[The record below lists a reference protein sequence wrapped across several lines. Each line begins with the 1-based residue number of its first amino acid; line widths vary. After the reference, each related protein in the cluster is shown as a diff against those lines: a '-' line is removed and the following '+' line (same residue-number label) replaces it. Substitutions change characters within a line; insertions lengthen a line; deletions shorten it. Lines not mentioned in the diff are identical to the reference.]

1 MKVGFIG
8 FGNMAQALAAG
19 LAASGALQPGQ
30 IGACARDRAKLHRN
44 TEPHGFLAFDD
55 AAGVAG
61 FADVVVVA
69 VKPYQVEAVL
79 APVKGML
86 AGKVVVS
93 VAAGMTF
100 DRYEEILAPGTH
112 HLSTIPNT
120 PVAVCEGIVVCERRH
135 SLSEAEWQSVQALLS
150 HVGLVVTVDTAQL
163 GIAGTVCGCGP
174 AFVAMFIEA
183 LADGGV
189 ACGLP
194 RAKAQEYAAQ
204 MVLGSAKMV
213 LESGQHPGAL
223 KDAVCSPGGSTIQ
236 GVRVLEEHG
245 LRGAVM
251 DAVIASY
258 NKTKEMGKG

>member
-236 GVRVLEEHG
+236 GVRVLEEKG
-245 LRGAVM
+245 LRGAVI
-251 DAVIASY
+251 DAVLAAY
-258 NKTKEMGKG
+258 DKTKEMGKG

>member
-150 HVGLVVTVDTAQL
+150 HVGLVIPVDTAQL

-204 MVLGSAKMV
+204 MVLGSAKLV

-236 GVRVLEEHG
+236 GVRVLEEKG

-258 NKTKEMGKG
+258 SKTKEMGKG

>member
-150 HVGLVVTVDTAQL
+150 LVGLVVTVDTRC
-163 GIAGTVCGCGP
+163 V
-174 AFVAMFIEA
+174 
-183 LADGGV
+183 
-189 ACGLP
+189 
-194 RAKAQEYAAQ
+194 
-204 MVLGSAKMV
+204 
-213 LESGQHPGAL
+213 
-223 KDAVCSPGGSTIQ
+223 
-236 GVRVLEEHG
+236 
-245 LRGAVM
+245 
-251 DAVIASY
+251 
-258 NKTKEMGKG
+258 

>member
-112 HLSTIPNT
+112 HLSRIF
-120 PVAVCEGIVVCERRH
+120 
-135 SLSEAEWQSVQALLS
+135 SFML
-150 HVGLVVTVDTAQL
+150 
-163 GIAGTVCGCGP
+163 
-174 AFVAMFIEA
+174 
-183 LADGGV
+183 
-189 ACGLP
+189 
-194 RAKAQEYAAQ
+194 
-204 MVLGSAKMV
+204 
-213 LESGQHPGAL
+213 
-223 KDAVCSPGGSTIQ
+223 
-236 GVRVLEEHG
+236 
-245 LRGAVM
+245 
-251 DAVIASY
+251 
-258 NKTKEMGKG
+258 

>member
-44 TEPHGFLAFDD
+44 TKPHGFLAFDD

-204 MVLGSAKMV
+204 MVLGSAKLV

-236 GVRVLEEHG
+236 GVRVLEEKG

-251 DAVIASY
+251 DAVIAAY

>member
-204 MVLGSAKMV
+204 MVLGSAKLV

-236 GVRVLEEHG
+236 GVRVLEEKG

>member
-1 MKVGFIG
+1 
-8 FGNMAQALAAG
+8 MAQALAAG

-44 TEPHGFLAFDD
+44 TKPHGFLAFDD

-163 GIAGTVCGCGP
+163 GIAGTVCGAARPSWRCSSRRWPTLPSSTASCVPMPTAWP
-174 AFVAMFIEA
+174 ARWSSVRES
-183 LADGGV
+183 
-189 ACGLP
+189 CNSP
-194 RAKAQEYAAQ
+194 R
-204 MVLGSAKMV
+204 GSI
-213 LESGQHPGAL
+213 P
-223 KDAVCSPGGSTIQ
+223 P
-236 GVRVLEEHG
+236 
-245 LRGAVM
+245 
-251 DAVIASY
+251 
-258 NKTKEMGKG
+258 

>member
-135 SLSEAEWQSVQALLS
+135 SLSDGEWRQVEALFSKIGLVLPMDTALL
-150 HVGLVVTVDTAQL
+150 
-163 GIAGTVCGCGP
+163 GISSAVCGCGP
-174 AFVAMFIEA
+174 AFVAMFMEA
-183 LADGGV
+183 LADGAVKHGI
-189 ACGLP
+189 P
-194 RAKAQEYAAQ
+194 RADAYRMVSQ
-204 MVLGSAKMV
+204 MVAGTGKLQLV
-213 LESGQHPGAL
+213 TGQHPGVM
-223 KDAVCSPGGSTIQ
+223 KDAVCSPGGTTIV
-236 GVRVLEEHG
+236 GVAELERHGFRSALIDALDAIEH
-245 LRGAVM
+245 
-251 DAVIASY
+251 
-258 NKTKEMGKG
+258 K